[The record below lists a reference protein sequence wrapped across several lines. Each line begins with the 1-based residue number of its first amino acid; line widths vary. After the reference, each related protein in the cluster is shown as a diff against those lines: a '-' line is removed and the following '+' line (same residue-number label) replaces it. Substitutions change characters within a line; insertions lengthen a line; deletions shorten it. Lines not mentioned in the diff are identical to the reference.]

1 MMVEPH
7 VKYFLK
13 HLDGLPF
20 HYVSMDTSRM
30 TGLYFS
36 IIALDTLSSLNLVE
50 LEKIKTF
57 VYSLQ
62 ITEDD
67 EVHSSPRTGFVGSNY
82 LSHNIYHKSPQLC
95 DETISEPTDSCDFLS
110 RQSYCMKCRINKI
123 NSIDY
128 IQGHLAMTYTALSI
142 LLTIG
147 DDLGC
152 VQSGSIIKGSYIN

>member
-1 MMVEPH
+1 MEPH

-36 IIALDTLSSLNLVE
+36 IIALDTLSSLNLIE
-50 LEKIKTF
+50 IEKIKTF

-62 ITEDD
+62 IAEED
-67 EVHSSPRTGFVGSNY
+67 EGLSSPRTGFVGSNY
-82 LSHNIYHKSPQLC
+82 LSHNIYHKSPQHC
-95 DETISEPTDSCDFLS
+95 DDEAISEFDSSCDFFS
-110 RQSYCMKCRINKI
+110 GQSYCMKCRINNVK
-123 NSIDY
+123 NVDY
-128 IQGHLAMTYTALSI
+128 IQGHLAMTYTALAI

-147 DDLGC
+147 DDLSS
-152 VQSGSIIKGSYIN
+152 VYSASIIKGCMLL